1 MRASFSASVA
11 LATLIAM
18 GGCAPDLRGDM
29 DRAGVFS
36 PRSLEAGNDAL
47 VSLGQ
52 ALFFDPELSGNR
64 NTACASCHLPSL
76 HAGDGRH
83 LSIGQTGA
91 RLPRQV
97 VEPFNRSF
105 ATSLFWD
112 GRLELRDGVIVGP
125 VAFPDGIE
133 TLLEA
138 QALLP
143 LLDRDEMRG
152 EQGDVAEDGQTNE
165 LAALDDALATEI
177 WAAVLARLLA
187 IEGYR
192 ELFVAAYPRVPIES
206 LSIVH
211 VARAIAAFES
221 RLWELSDTPFDRFL
235 GSVSQAP
242 EDEALDETQR
252 KGAELFFGDAGCARC
267 HGGPLLTDGLTHAI
281 GVPQIGPGRDGAGND
296 EGRFA
301 VTGDPADRFAFR
313 TPSLRNVM
321 VTGPY
326 MHDGAFT
333 RVEDAVRHHLDPRG
347 SLATYNPLVLPDDLR
362 DQVHHDQNEAIAA
375 QIDPE
380 VLPYRTITDEEIWQ
394 IVTFLEALTSD
405 TERGVAPEAG
415 VPETVPSGLPVIS
428 SLEPEPF
435 TRF

>member
-1 MRASFSASVA
+1 MRASCTASIA
-11 LATLIAM
+11 LAIVISIT
-18 GGCAPDLRGDM
+18 GCAPDLRGDM
-29 DRAGVFS
+29 ARAGVFS

-47 VSLGQ
+47 VTLGQ

-105 ATSLFWD
+105 ATSFFWD
-112 GRLELRDGVIVGP
+112 ARLELVDGEIVGP

-143 LLDRDEMRG
+143 LLDRAEMRG
-152 EQGDVAEDGQTNE
+152 DPGDVADDGRANE
-165 LAALDDALATEI
+165 LAALDDARPDDI

-192 ELFVAAYPRVPIES
+192 ELFVTAYPRVALDA

-235 GSVSQAP
+235 GSVSQEP
-242 EDEALDETQR
+242 ETEALDETQR

-267 HGGPLLTDGLTHAI
+267 HSGPLLTDGLTHAI
-281 GVPQIGPGRDGAGND
+281 GVPQIGPGRDGAGHD

-301 VTGDPADRFAFR
+301 ITGDPTDRFAFR
-313 TPSLRNVM
+313 TPSLRNVG
-321 VTGPY
+321 VTAPY
-326 MHDGAFT
+326 MHDGAFA
-333 RVEDAVRHHLDPRG
+333 RLDDAVRHHLDPRA
-347 SLATYNPLVLPDDLR
+347 SLLAYDPTLLPDDLR
-362 DQVHHDQNEAIAA
+362 DQVHSELNDEIAA

-380 VLPYRTITDEEIWQ
+380 VVPYRPLSDEEIWQ
-394 IVTFLEALTSD
+394 IVWFLEALTSD
-405 TERGVAPEAG
+405 TERGVGPEAG
-415 VPETVPSGLPVIS
+415 VPTSVPSGLPVTS